1 MVVRACGPCYSAVR
15 GGKIPS
21 GYSELWS
28 LHCTPVLATEP
39 RLCLRKKNVQKKK
52 KKKKKKP
59 KNKNPEMSFSYLII
73 PKETAVFSKS
83 VKGIT
88 DKILSVHCF
97 SFSNIDSILSTS
109 SLVSRLPSSR
119 FKGVSSRLAVCLCC
133 TLEKSRHET
142 SDHHRA
148 PCSPN

>member
-1 MVVRACGPCYSAVR
+1 MIAPLYSSLGDRATTLSQKDKC
-15 GGKIPS
+15 
-21 GYSELWS
+21 
-28 LHCTPVLATEP
+28 
-39 RLCLRKKNVQKKK
+39 KKK
-52 KKKKKKP
+52 KKKKKK
-59 KNKNPEMSFSYLII
+59 KKTKTKNPEMSFSDLII

-88 DKILSVHCF
+88 DKILSLHFF

-119 FKGVSSRLAVCLCC
+119 YKGVSSKLVVCLCC